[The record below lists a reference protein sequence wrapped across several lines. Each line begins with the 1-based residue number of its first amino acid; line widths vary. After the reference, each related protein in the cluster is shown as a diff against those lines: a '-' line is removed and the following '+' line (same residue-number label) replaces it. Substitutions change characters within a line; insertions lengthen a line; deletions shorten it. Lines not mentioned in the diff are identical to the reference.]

1 MESAQRMGICLQK
14 LSDLLDEAANT
25 DGLTPLNLPAER
37 ALLEQLREQEHRPLR
52 VAIIGEFNT
61 GKSTFINAI
70 LGQDLLPARFLPTTR
85 QLMCICHGEGLGH
98 VSVAVS
104 TDLAETHSA
113 DNADNAFTV
122 PAPEAT
128 PTEANA
134 SLFKAAPSRALS
146 QQAIL
151 DLAKTGQPL
160 EIRLP
165 IPAPWSDFHIYDT
178 PGVNDATT
186 MAESVIFDLM
196 DQVDVVI
203 MMLRAQQAL
212 TASESDFLGHL
223 VRYKDLGKFFININ
237 FCDSKSASEAT
248 SVRAYVVKTLGEL
261 RNWPTQALSE
271 RIFLCSALESLD
283 AAFGKADPA
292 TSDHPN
298 EHALLL
304 KAVHD
309 YASARKMALLQ
320 EAADSLLRSVA
331 ESAANKL
338 SAALEVVDDEDAS
351 HGQALMEIN
360 QAITEFRVAIREEEL
375 ALQGRINDRKTVL
388 LRDVDSAF
396 DEIAR
401 DLQDWVATAPR
412 EVLAG
417 DGPGKRL
424 RMAVEERLTR
434 LLDDFREDLSGAFKD
449 LDQRILPMAQRAGAR
464 IDGVRQG
471 FDLGP
476 LLAGTSLATAGY
488 LVVSA
493 ALPWVLGATG
503 VFAVTA
509 GLASLIP
516 GVGVTVGALVG
527 AGVGAAA
534 SNAPQ
539 MLRGAAGGV
548 ASGYGW
554 LRDLIRDWQ
563 EQQSRSDNAQQ
574 LATLLDR
581 LRPDVKKR
589 LDLAIDP
596 GLIIDGALNAR
607 FPEALMLEVR
617 RLLATR
623 LERDQ
628 LRTARQRIETLRAEF
643 IAAIPPARTLRD

>member
-1 MESAQRMGICLQK
+1 MEPAQRIDNRLQP
-14 LSDLLDEAANT
+14 LSDLLDEAANI
-25 DGLTPLNLPAER
+25 DGLTPLDLAAER
-37 ALLEQLREQEHRPLR
+37 ALLEQLREEQHRPLR

-61 GKSTFINAI
+61 GKSTFINAAI
-70 LGQDLLPARFLPTTR
+70 GQELLPARFVPTTR
-85 QLMCICHGEGLGH
+85 QLMCIYHGEDLGQ
-98 VSVAVS
+98 VALAGSAILEASETGDHSDNPSTVS
-104 TDLAETHSA
+104 TSENGL
-113 DNADNAFTV
+113 
-122 PAPEAT
+122 PEALL
-128 PTEANA
+128 PEAVPP
-134 SLFKAAPSRALS
+134 LPLS

-151 DLAKTGQPL
+151 ELAQTGQPL

-165 IPAPWSDFHIYDT
+165 IAAPWSNFHLYDT
-178 PGVNDATT
+178 PGVNDATS
-186 MAESVIFDLM
+186 MSESVIFDLM

-223 VRYKDLGKFFININ
+223 VRHKTLDKFFFNIN
-237 FCDSKSASEAT
+237 FCDTKSASEAA
-248 SVRAYVVKTLGEL
+248 SVRAYVVETLGQL
-261 RNWPTQALSE
+261 RNWPMQALSE
-271 RIFLCSALESLD
+271 RIFLCSARQSLD
-283 AAFGKADPA
+283 VALGKADLA
-292 TSDHPN
+292 ASDHPN

-304 KAVHD
+304 TAVHD
-309 YASARKMALLQ
+309 YASARKQALLR

-331 ESAANKL
+331 ESAANKMG
-338 SAALEVVDDEDAS
+338 AALEVVDDDDARQ
-351 HGQALMEIN
+351 GQALIEIN
-360 QAITEFRVAIREEEL
+360 QSITDFRVAIREEAL
-375 ALQGRINDRKTVL
+375 AMQRRISDRKTVL

-396 DEIAR
+396 DDIEL
-401 DLQDWVATAPR
+401 DLQDWVATAPL
-412 EVLAG
+412 EMLAG

-434 LLDDFREDLSGAFKD
+434 LLDDFREDLSGAFQD
-449 LDQRILPMAQRAGAR
+449 LDQRILPMAARASAS

-516 GVGVTVGALVG
+516 GVGVTVGALLG
-527 AGVGAAA
+527 AGAGAAA

-548 ASGYGW
+548 ASSYGW
-554 LRDLIRDWQ
+554 LRDLISNWQ
-563 EQQSRSDNAQQ
+563 QQRSRSAYADQ
-574 LATLLDR
+574 LSALLDR
-581 LRPDVKKR
+581 LRPEVKAR
-589 LDLAIDP
+589 LDQSIDP
-596 GLIIDGALNAR
+596 ELLIEGALNAR
-607 FPEALMLEVR
+607 FPEALVLEER

-628 LRTARQRIETLRAEF
+628 LRAVRQQIETLREGF
-643 IAAIPPARTLRD
+643 IAAIPPSGTPHD